1 MSTVSP
7 SALASSPS
15 KGKGRSID
23 PDDSPVRE
31 GRVIQTKGTY
41 LEVLQTHDNV
51 APIMDAV
58 LADVDG
64 SGQVGLRRFL
74 PLGASHS

>member
-1 MSTVSP
+1 MD
-7 SALASSPS
+7 LED
-15 KGKGRSID
+15 GL
-23 PDDSPVRE
+23 VRE

-58 LADVDG
+58 LADIDG

-74 PLGASHS
+74 PVNTRHD